1 MGRRP
6 RGAAAATRVLLRA
19 LRPPAGASEAAPPTA
34 TAAFEFELSS
44 RLRRG
49 LIEKREAC
57 HALLTSELAGSVCER
72 VWGNCIRAAGAERSL
87 YGEEQ
92 ALRLLRR
99 MEELRVVPSSKT
111 LCFAMSAVAATDP
124 HKAIELFRDN
134 AQLLQTSRHAWLN
147 LVNALGRSKHPD
159 LSDRLSQVAA
169 KLRAAQSPTN
179 VLLDAQMHGA
189 LVQAAAR
196 GSCVAAAQ
204 HHLSEMLSSGFTPR
218 DADVRLLVTAF
229 SQTSNAHLA
238 AGLANVSLPAGS
250 ASALSTDPRVSCGP
264 PTREAVLAY
273 LAMSRAADSTGT
285 VYVQL
290 ALHCASHNSVDG
302 VLVLLEHLE
311 GLTVEASRRVARHV
325 VLSCMHILR
334 VLRTA
339 QEVYAPDV
347 LLTYAVRALNV
358 MPYRDAAAWTRFLEV
373 HQTLRGGGSLAFIDR
388 MEAEGVP
395 RSPTMFR
402 IAMSSA
408 EEMLEF
414 ADSSLMREIASKEGI
429 FMRATI

>member
-1 MGRRP
+1 MGRLP
-6 RGAAAATRVLLRA
+6 RGAVLLRA
-19 LRPPAGASEAAPPTA
+19 WRPPGGAAAEAASSTA

-49 LIEKREAC
+49 LFEKREAC
-57 HALLTSELAGSVCER
+57 HALLTSGLAGSVCER

-92 ALRLLRR
+92 ALRLLHR
-99 MEELRVVPSSKT
+99 MEELGVVPSSKT
-111 LCFAMSAVAATDP
+111 LCFAMNAVAATDP
-124 HKAIELFRDN
+124 CKAVELFRDN
-134 AQLLQTSRHAWLN
+134 ARRLQTSRHAWLN
-147 LVNALGRSKHPD
+147 LVNALGRSRHPD

-169 KLRAAQSPTN
+169 QLRAAHSPAN
-179 VLLDAQMHGA
+179 ILLDAKMYGA

-196 GSCVAAAQ
+196 GRCVAAAQ
-204 HHLSEMLSSGFTPR
+204 HHLDEMLSSGFTPQ

-250 ASALSTDPRVSCGP
+250 ASALSTDPRVSCGL
-264 PTREAVLAY
+264 PTREAVLAF
-273 LAMSRAADSTGT
+273 LEKSRGAAAAGSTGT

-290 ALHCASHNSVDG
+290 ALHCASHNSIGG
-302 VLVLLEHLE
+302 VVVLLEHLE
-311 GLTVEASRRVARHV
+311 VLTDKALWRMSRHV

-334 VLRTA
+334 VLMA
-339 QEVYAPDV
+339 PQEQHAADV

-358 MPYRDAAAWTRFLEV
+358 MPFRDAAAWTRFLEV
-373 HQTLRGGGSLAFIDR
+373 HQTLRGCGSLAYIDR

-414 ADSSLMREIASKEGI
+414 AASSLMREIASKEGI